1 MSHCNARIISFRC
14 AKLNS
19 ADRQIAD
26 KMKAKK
32 NYEIEFNVLKEGVTE
47 TQRNIANKVLREF
60 QEKQISEREKSDIIR
75 SILKKS
81 KQESEYRARSL
92 TL

>member
-1 MSHCNARIISFRC
+1 
-14 AKLNS
+14 
-19 ADRQIAD
+19 
-26 KMKAKK
+26 MKAKK